1 MYKTTQKL
9 ARNLVLILLLLLLV
23 ACERTDSLTVTISND
38 QQEATAERAIAF
50 VEKAEQQLTEL
61 GLEAGRMSWV
71 YSNFITADTEILSAL
86 ADKNFTA
93 KQV

>member
-50 VEKAEQQLTEL
+50 VERFLYCHTQKFL
-61 GLEAGRMSWV
+61 RH
-71 YSNFITADTEILSAL
+71 FR
-86 ADKNFTA
+86 
-93 KQV
+93 